1 VSNPFA
7 IAAVTTTFSQLLGQ
21 VSQDATLAGV
31 TVSTRAPD
39 RARAAAGTTRQINL
53 FLYQVTPNSGWRNS
67 DLAVR
72 NDSGQLAGQPVLAL
86 DLHYLVSVYGQNDDD
101 VDGHHLLAYAMSLV
115 HDSPTFTRDQIRAAI
130 VAQPAVGPSDLAEQV
145 ELVKLCPH
153 ALSPDDLYKL
163 WSTFQTPYRLSVAY
177 DASVVLIQR
186 PHRQVVAPPVRAPA
200 VTVLP
205 FRYPVIDT
213 LSPQAL
219 TAGGRLAIQGRN
231 LQAPLTELR
240 FGSLNVSPSLNTDQ
254 RIEVTLPAALSAG
267 INTVQVIRQLA
278 LGTPATV
285 HSGFASN
292 LAAFMLLPQ
301 ITNAPP
307 ISVAPGG
314 LLTLTVSPPV
324 GRAQDAALLIGDYV
338 IELPARPL
346 GSVPA
351 TSVGFPIP
359 VAIVAGS
366 YLLRLRVD
374 GVESPLITDANPGS
388 PTFNQYVGPMVT
400 IT

>member
-1 VSNPFA
+1 MSNPFA

-21 VSQDATLAGV
+21 VSDDATLTGV
-31 TVSTRAPD
+31 TVSTRSPD
-39 RARAAAGTTRQINL
+39 RARAAGGTARQINL
-53 FLYQVTPNSGWRNS
+53 FLYQVTPNSGWRNR
-67 DLAVR
+67 DLRVR
-72 NDSGQLAGQPVLAL
+72 DESGQLVNQPVLAL

-130 VAQPAVGPSDLAEQV
+130 VAQPAVGPSDLADQV

-186 PHRQVVAPPVRAPA
+186 PHRPLVAPPVRVPTI
-200 VTVLP
+200 TVLP
-205 FRYPVIDT
+205 FRSPVIDA

-219 TAGGRLAIQGRN
+219 TAGGTLAIQGRN
-231 LQAPLTELR
+231 LQAPLTEVR
-240 FGSLNVSPSLNTDQ
+240 FGALSVTPTLNTDQ
-254 RIEVTLPAALSAG
+254 RIEVTLPAALPAG
-267 INTVQVIRQLA
+267 ITTVQVARQLA
-278 LGTPATV
+278 LGTPPTV
-285 HSGFASN
+285 HTGFESN
-292 LAAFMLLPQ
+292 LAAFMLQPL
-301 ITNAPP
+301 ITTAPP

-314 LLTLTVSPPV
+314 LLTLTISPAV
-324 GRAQDAALLIGDYV
+324 GQAQDVALLIGDAE
-338 IELPARPL
+338 IDLPARPA
-346 GSVPA
+346 GSAPA
-351 TSVGFPIP
+351 TSLGFTIP
-359 VAIVAGS
+359 ADLPAGG

-374 GVESPLITDANPGS
+374 GVESPLMSDTNPSS
-388 PTFNQYVGPMVT
+388 PTFNQYIGPKVT